1 MMVRCE
7 NMKCSYKRKKVD
19 ADITIIYDEINIQKR
34 KGQTNMKNAI
44 NILAIIFAWGALI
57 LSIFAFGDMTG
68 NIFKAVTYGLIVGN
82 AVLVN
87 FICVHN
93 LKENKE

>member
-7 NMKCSYKRKKVD
+7 NMKCSYKHKKVD

-57 LSIFAFGDMTG
+57 LSIFALTG

>member
-1 MMVRCE
+1 
-7 NMKCSYKRKKVD
+7 
-19 ADITIIYDEINIQKR
+19 
-34 KGQTNMKNAI
+34 MKNAI

-68 NIFKAVTYGLIVGN
+68 IILKAVI
-82 AVLVN
+82 LVN

>member
-1 MMVRCE
+1 MQ
-7 NMKCSYKRKKVD
+7 MKK
-19 ADITIIYDEINIQKR
+19 
-34 KGQTNMKNAI
+34 MI
-44 NILAIIFAWGALI
+44 NILAMAFAWGTLI
-57 LSIFAFGDMTG
+57 LSIFALENMSG
-68 NIFKAVTYGLIVGN
+68 NILKAITYGFIVGN

>member
-1 MMVRCE
+1 MI
-7 NMKCSYKRKKVD
+7 KLIYKNER
-19 ADITIIYDEINIQKR
+19 
-34 KGQTNMKNAI
+34 GQTNMKNAI
-44 NILAIIFAWGALI
+44 NILAMIFAWGALI

-68 NIFKAVTYGLIVGN
+68 NILKAVAYGLIVGN

-87 FICVHN
+87 FVCVHN

>member
-1 MMVRCE
+1 
-7 NMKCSYKRKKVD
+7 
-19 ADITIIYDEINIQKR
+19 
-34 KGQTNMKNAI
+34 MKNAI

-68 NIFKAVTYGLIVGN
+68 NILKAVTYGLIVGN

-87 FICVHN
+87 
-93 LKENKE
+93 LKRIKSKS

>member
-1 MMVRCE
+1 
-7 NMKCSYKRKKVD
+7 
-19 ADITIIYDEINIQKR
+19 
-34 KGQTNMKNAI
+34 MKNAI
-44 NILAIIFAWGALI
+44 NIFAIIFAWGALI

-87 FICVHN
+87 FI
-93 LKENKE
+93 

>member
-1 MMVRCE
+1 MIKLIYE
-7 NMKCSYKRKKVD
+7 NER
-19 ADITIIYDEINIQKR
+19 
-34 KGQTNMKNAI
+34 GQTNMTNAI
-44 NILAIIFAWGALI
+44 NILAMIFAWGALI

-68 NIFKAVTYGLIVGN
+68 NILKAVAYGFIVGN

-93 LKENKE
+93 LKEKK

>member
-1 MMVRCE
+1 M
-7 NMKCSYKRKKVD
+7 
-19 ADITIIYDEINIQKR
+19 
-34 KGQTNMKNAI
+34 
-44 NILAIIFAWGALI
+44 IFAWGALI

-68 NIFKAVTYGLIVGN
+68 NILKAVAYGFIVGN

>member
-1 MMVRCE
+1 
-7 NMKCSYKRKKVD
+7 
-19 ADITIIYDEINIQKR
+19 
-34 KGQTNMKNAI
+34 MKNAI
-44 NILAIIFAWGALI
+44 NIFAIIFAWGALI

-87 FICVHN
+87 FICVII
-93 LKENKE
+93 LKRIKSKS

>member
-1 MMVRCE
+1 
-7 NMKCSYKRKKVD
+7 
-19 ADITIIYDEINIQKR
+19 
-34 KGQTNMKNAI
+34 MKNAI
-44 NILAIIFAWGALI
+44 NILAMIFAWGALI

-68 NIFKAVTYGLIVGN
+68 NILKAVTYGLIVGN

-93 LKENKE
+93 LKEKKQQGISDLIPTQYRYKVGWVSDHAASI

>member
-1 MMVRCE
+1 MRKTVYTKICIWRTSGIEPIGEMVR
-7 NMKCSYKRKKVD
+7 RK
-19 ADITIIYDEINIQKR
+19 
-34 KGQTNMKNAI
+34 NMKNAI

-68 NIFKAVTYGLIVGN
+68 NILKAVTYGLIVGN